1 MQPEAMKNSNVDSE
15 EMKELGSGN
24 PIDDIRM
31 KQGITIRRRPTT
43 GPPQHHVGPFEFRL
57 ENEGNKPQNILEE
70 IVWNKDVEVSK
81 VF

>member
-1 MQPEAMKNSNVDSE
+1 MKNSNEDSA
-15 EMKELGSGN
+15 EMKEFRTGKT
-24 PIDDIRM
+24 IDDVRE

-70 IVWNKDVEVSK
+70 IVWNKDVEVSQ